1 MRPSKTTLR
10 FFTIADWEKEE
21 QYLREMHTKGWAL
34 RSGGIIYHFERCR
47 PEDVVYRLDYNQEG
61 RKNKDEYIRLFED
74 CGWEYVQDFA
84 GYSYFRKPVHAMESE
99 NEDIFCDDASRLEM
113 VRHVIRGRMLPLLV
127 IFLLFILPQAF
138 WHVYPING
146 NVLITF
152 VLWCMVGLYMT
163 TFAILSLK
171 FWDLSKRY
179 R

>member
-1 MRPSKTTLR
+1 M
-10 FFTIADWEKEE
+10 E
-21 QYLREMHTKGWAL
+21 AL
-34 RSGGIIYHFERCR
+34 YHFERCR

-74 CGWEYVQDFA
+74 CSWEYVQDFA

-113 VRHVIRGRMLPLLV
+113 VRRVIRGRMLPLLV
-127 IFLLFILPQAF
+127 IFFLFILPQAF
-138 WHVYPING
+138 WRVYPTNG

-163 TFAILSLK
+163 TFTILCLK